1 MAKNTQFQDSKGR
14 EEEGVRADVFLNGRF
29 VGRHENG
36 PALVAKLKGERRAGK
51 IAPETTIAYLAHL
64 GEVRVFT
71 DSGRVVRPLI
81 IVEDGHPKLGKED
94 LSKLKKGE
102 IAWKDLLSDGKLEFL
117 DADEEE
123 EAVIALR
130 NEDIINETT
139 HLEIDPVTILG
150 LPASLVPF
158 ANYSRGDRVNYGA
171 SKGVKQALGIYA
183 MNYLTRFDT
192 YSNILHYSQKP
203 IVRSRLT
210 GVVGFDQHAAGQ
222 NFIVALMP
230 WEGYNMED
238 AVVINK
244 GAIER
249 GLGRSTFYRPYVTQ
263 EQRHPSGQEDT
274 IEAPTKDIVGYRMDH
289 LYRNLG
295 PDGLV
300 ELESRLE
307 SDDVIIGRTSPPRFL
322 GAVDIFRKGTESRRE
337 SSIVVR
343 HGEGGWAD
351 LVLLTEDQEGHKMA
365 KIRVR
370 DDRIPELGDK
380 FSSRHGQKGVVGMIV
395 DQTDMPYSENGIVPD
410 MIANPHGI
418 PSRMTVSQ
426 LMEILTGKGA
436 CLSGDYVDG
445 TAFSENPVEAT
456 KQVLAAYG
464 FRPDGKEVFY
474 DGITGKKFEA
484 DIFVGVIYYHKLRH
498 MVLNKLHARS
508 RGPVQILTRQPTEGR
523 SKKGGLRM
531 GEMEKDCLVAHGAS
545 LLLKERFDSDKTVVP
560 ICTSCG
566 IPAVYDKGKEKS
578 HCPMCGESARIEFVE
593 VSYAFHLL
601 LHELMSIGVFPK
613 LRLENKS

>member
-1 MAKNTQFQDSKGR
+1 MASLEKKSGGEK
-14 EEEGVRADVFLNGRF
+14 VDVFLNGRF
-29 VGRHENG
+29 VGNHENG
-36 PALVAKLKGERRAGK
+36 PELVKKLRAERRNGK
-51 IAPETTIAYLAHL
+51 IVPETTIAFLPHFN
-64 GEVRVFT
+64 EVRVFT

-81 IVEDGHPKLGKED
+81 IVENGKPLLGKED

-102 IAWKDLLSDGKLEFL
+102 LTWKNLLSEGKMEFL

-123 EAVIALR
+123 EALIALWPE
-130 NEDIINETT
+130 NVTPEHT
-139 HLEIDPVTILG
+139 HLEVDPVTILG

-171 SKGVKQALGIYA
+171 SKGVKQALGIYTT
-183 MNYLTRFDT
+183 NYLIRFDT
-192 YSNILHYSQKP
+192 YSNILHYPQKP

-210 GVVGFDQHAAGQ
+210 GIVGFDAHAAGQ
-222 NFIVALMP
+222 NFVVALMP

-238 AVVINK
+238 AVVLNR
-244 GAIER
+244 GAIDR

-274 IEAPTKDIVGYRMDH
+274 IELPTKEIVGYRMDH

-322 GAVDIFRKGTESRRE
+322 GAVDIFRKGTEARRE

-343 HGEGGWAD
+343 HGEAGWAD

-370 DDRIPELGDK
+370 DDRTPELGDK

-395 DQTDMPYSENGIVPD
+395 DQADMPYSENGIVPD

-426 LMEILTGKGA
+426 LMELLTGKGA
-436 CLSGDYVDG
+436 CVSGDYVDG
-445 TAFSENPVEAT
+445 TAFSENPVEGM
-456 KQVLAAYG
+456 KQVLLANG

-531 GEMEKDCLVAHGAS
+531 GEMEKDCLVAHGAA

-560 ICTSCG
+560 ICTGCG
-566 IPAVYDKGKEKS
+566 IPAIYDKAKEKS
-578 HCPMCGESARIEFVE
+578 HCPMCGETARIEFIE

-601 LHELMSIGVFPK
+601 LHELMSLGVFPR

>member
-1 MAKNTQFQDSKGR
+1 MAT
-14 EEEGVRADVFLNGRF
+14 ADVFLNGRF
-29 VGRHENG
+29 VGRHEDG
-36 PALVAKLKGERRAGK
+36 KDLVSRMRAQRRTGK
-51 IAPETTIAYLAHL
+51 IPPETTIAYLEHL
-64 GEVRVFT
+64 NEVRVFT

-81 IVEDGHPKLGKED
+81 IVEDGRPKLGKED
-94 LSKLKKGE
+94 LSKLRKGE
-102 IAWKDLLSDGKLEFL
+102 MTWKDMLEQGKIEFL

-123 EAVIALR
+123 EALVALR
-130 NEDIINETT
+130 ADEVTKEHT
-139 HLEIDPVTILG
+139 HMEVDPVTILG

-183 MNYLTRFDT
+183 TNYLTRFDT
-192 YSNILHYSQKP
+192 YSNILHYPQKP

-210 GVVGFDQHAAGQ
+210 GVVGFDSHAAGQ
-222 NFIVALMP
+222 NFVVALMP

-238 AVVINK
+238 AVVINR

-249 GLGRSTFYRPYVTQ
+249 GLGRSTFFRPYVTQ

-274 IEAPTKDIVGYRMDH
+274 IEIPTKDVVGYRMEH
-289 LYRNLG
+289 LYKNLG
-295 PDGLV
+295 EDGLV
-300 ELESRLE
+300 ELEAKLE

-322 GAVDIFRKGTESRRE
+322 GAVDIFRKGTENRRE
-337 SSIVVR
+337 SSVVVR
-343 HGEGGWAD
+343 HGERGWAD
-351 LVLLTEDQEGHKMA
+351 LVLMTEDQEGHKMA

-370 DDRIPELGDK
+370 EDRIPELGDK
-380 FSSRHGQKGVVGMIV
+380 FSSRHGQKGVVGTII
-395 DQTDMPYSENGIVPD
+395 DQADMPYSESGIVPD

-426 LMEILTGKGA
+426 LMEILTGKAASIG
-436 CLSGDYVDG
+436 GEYVDG
-445 TAFSENPVEAT
+445 TAFSDNPVEGL
-456 KQVLAAYG
+456 KQVLLASG

-474 DGITGKKFEA
+474 DGITGKRFEA

-498 MVLNKLHARS
+498 MVLNKMHARS

-545 LLLKERFDSDKTVVP
+545 LLLKERFDSDRTAIPV
-560 ICTSCG
+560 CTNCG
-566 IPAVYDKGKEKS
+566 IAAVYDKGKERS
-578 HCPMCGESARIEFVE
+578 YCPICGDSARIEFVE

-601 LHELMSIGVFPK
+601 LHELMTLGVFPR

>member
-1 MAKNTQFQDSKGR
+1 MAKLSENQKFESK
-14 EEEGVRADVFLNGRF
+14 ADVFLNGRF
-29 VGRHENG
+29 VGRHEDG
-36 PALVAKLKGERRAGK
+36 RALVERLKEERRSGR
-51 IAPETTIAYLAHL
+51 ISPETTIAYLAHL

-71 DSGRVVRPLI
+71 DAGRVVRPLI
-81 IVEDGHPKLGKED
+81 IVSDGKPLVGKEELAKLRKKE
-94 LSKLKKGE
+94 LS
-102 IAWKDLLSDGKLEFL
+102 WKDLLNEGKVEFL

-123 EAVIALR
+123 EALVALTPK
-130 NEDIINETT
+130 ELTQKHT
-139 HLEIDPVTILG
+139 HMEIDPVTILG

-158 ANYSRGDRVNYGA
+158 ANFSRGDRVNYGA
-171 SKGVKQALGIYA
+171 SKGVKQALGIYTT
-183 MNYLTRFDT
+183 NYLTRFDT
-192 YSNILHYSQKP
+192 YSNILHYPQKP

-210 GVVGFDQHAAGQ
+210 GVVGFDNHAAGQ

-244 GAIER
+244 GSIER

-274 IEAPTKDIVGYRMDH
+274 IEVPQKDVVGYRMEH

-295 PDGLV
+295 EDGLV
-300 ELESRLE
+300 ELETRVD

-322 GAVDIFRKGTESRRE
+322 GAVDIFRRGTESRRE

-343 HGEGGWAD
+343 HGEGGWVD
-351 LVLLTEDQEGHKMA
+351 TVLITEDQEGHKMA

-380 FSSRHGQKGVVGMIV
+380 FSSRHGQKGVVGMLV
-395 DQTDMPYSENGIVPD
+395 EQTDMPYSENGIVPD

-436 CLSGDYVDG
+436 SVSGTYVDG
-445 TAFSENPVEAT
+445 TAFSENPVDGM
-456 KQVLAAYG
+456 KQVLLENG

-474 DGITGKKFEA
+474 DGITGKRFEA

-545 LLLKERFDSDKTVVP
+545 LLLKERFDSDKTTVP
-560 ICTSCG
+560 ICLSCG
-566 IPAVYDKGKEKS
+566 VAAVYDKQKEKS
-578 HCPMCGESARIEFVE
+578 HCPMCGESAKIEFVE